1 MRLCKSLLPFRGSF
15 PLSLDIWYKEFK
27 VPRKKVFLLRK
38 GKGSGIFFLGLRG
51 KAAYDLLVI
60 TYFKCIASRSLEGKA
75 EDERSY
81 LSVYCM

>member
-38 GKGSGIFFLGLRG
+38 GKGSGIFFSDCEEKRSIYGLLHTLNV
-51 KAAYDLLVI
+51 LLPEV
-60 TYFKCIASRSLEGKA
+60 
-75 EDERSY
+75 
-81 LSVYCM
+81 